1 MKKFDI
7 LYESVMTDLLME
19 ENALYKWLTKTWTL
33 KEEFKALIPLLLKKI
48 KLSFGSFYS
57 DGRPGPPSIV
67 RFRTNFR
74 I

>member
-48 KLSFGSFYS
+48 KLSFGSFYR
-57 DGRPGPPSIV
+57 DGQPGSPSIV